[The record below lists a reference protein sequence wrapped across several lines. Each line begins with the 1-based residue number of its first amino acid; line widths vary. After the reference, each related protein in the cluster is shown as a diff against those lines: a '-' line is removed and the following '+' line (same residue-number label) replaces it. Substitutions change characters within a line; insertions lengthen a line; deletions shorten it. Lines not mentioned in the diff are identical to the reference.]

1 MIKATAYLSEAPF
14 RYSTLGLAQG
24 LIHKKYKKAENAFQG
39 KTLKLLAIKGFVALS
54 SGWLKREIYIINILP
69 NLSVLLIV

>member
-39 KTLKLLAIKGFVALS
+39 KTLKLLANFCKLQ
-54 SGWLKREIYIINILP
+54 P
-69 NLSVLLIV
+69 